1 MKDNNTDYQNDNS
14 CNNSN
19 ISLSMA
25 VISVIATLLPIIIG
39 LALWNKLPD
48 ELPVH
53 WGIKGNVDRLAT
65 KAEGIFIM
73 PCLCAIIQIGV
84 LIKLY
89 IDPRKEQIHYKPVL
103 VSIWIVPLITI
114 LINVLI
120 YIIALGGKVSMTM
133 AVFFIIGVM
142 FIGLG
147 NYMPKL
153 KQNYTI
159 GIKVPWTLN
168 SEENWNMTHRMAGK
182 LYVVA
187 GVISIIIAL
196 LNNVLSDEVTIIIF
210 MVVFLVTGIG
220 SVAYSFW
227 LYKVKGL

>member
-14 CNNSN
+14 RNNSN

-84 LIKLY
+84 NY
-89 IDPRKEQIHYKPVL
+89 
-103 VSIWIVPLITI
+103 I
-114 LINVLI
+114 LIQE
-120 YIIALGGKVSMTM
+120 KSR
-133 AVFFIIGVM
+133 FIINLYLYQY
-142 FIGLG
+142 GLF
-147 NYMPKL
+147 
-153 KQNYTI
+153 
-159 GIKVPWTLN
+159 
-168 SEENWNMTHRMAGK
+168 H
-182 LYVVA
+182 
-187 GVISIIIAL
+187 
-196 LNNVLSDEVTIIIF
+196 
-210 MVVFLVTGIG
+210 
-220 SVAYSFW
+220 
-227 LYKVKGL
+227 

>member
-53 WGIKGNVDRLAT
+53 WGIK
-65 KAEGIFIM
+65 
-73 PCLCAIIQIGV
+73 
-84 LIKLY
+84 LY
-89 IDPRKEQIHYKPVL
+89 IDPRKEQIHHKPIL

-182 LYVVA
+182 VYVVA

-210 MVVFLVTGIG
+210 MAVFLVTGIG